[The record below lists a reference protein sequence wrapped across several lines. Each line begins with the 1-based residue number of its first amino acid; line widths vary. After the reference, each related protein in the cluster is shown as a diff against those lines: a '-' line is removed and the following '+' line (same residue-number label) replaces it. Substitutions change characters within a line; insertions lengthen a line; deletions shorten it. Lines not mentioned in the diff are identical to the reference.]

1 VFKMAKRYDKEFK
14 VYAVNLV
21 VEDGRKAAEVA
32 RELDLVPQT
41 LQKWVTKYKEDKEDS
56 FVGSGNRSPK
66 DQAGYEKDKRIRDLE
81 EEVAILKKAMG
92 IFAKNQR

>member
-1 VFKMAKRYDKEFK
+1 MAKRYDKEFK
-14 VYAVNLV
+14 VYAVKLV

-41 LQKWVTKYKEDKEDS
+41 LQKWVTKYKADKEDS

-66 DQAGYEKDKRIRDLE
+66 GQAGYEKGKRIRDLE

-92 IFAKNQR
+92 IFAKNQK

>member
-1 VFKMAKRYDKEFK
+1 MAKRYDKEFK
-14 VYAVNLV
+14 VYAVKLV

-41 LQKWVTKYKEDKEDS
+41 LQKWVTKYKEDKDDS
-56 FVGSGNRSPK
+56 FVGSGNRSAK
-66 DQAGYEKDKRIRDLE
+66 NQAEYEKDKRIRDLE

-92 IFAKNQR
+92 IFAKNPR

>member
-1 VFKMAKRYDKEFK
+1 VSRMVKRYDKEFK
-14 VYAVNLV
+14 VYAVKLV
-21 VEDGRKAAEVA
+21 VEDGRKATEVA

-41 LQKWVTKYKEDKEDS
+41 LHKWVARYKEEQEDS

-66 DQAGYEKDKRIRDLE
+66 DQVEYEKDKRIRDLE

-92 IFAKNQR
+92 IFAKK

>member
-1 VFKMAKRYDKEFK
+1 MSRMVKRYDKEFK
-14 VYAVNLV
+14 VYAVKLV
-21 VEDGRKAAEVA
+21 VEDGRKATEVA

-41 LQKWVTKYKEDKEDS
+41 LHKWVARYKEEQEDS

-66 DQAGYEKDKRIRDLE
+66 DQVEYEKDKRIRDLE

-92 IFAKNQR
+92 IFAKK

>member
-1 VFKMAKRYDKEFK
+1 MAKRYDKEFK
-14 VYAVNLV
+14 VYAVKLV

-41 LQKWVTKYKEDKEDS
+41 LQKWVAKYKEDQEDS
-56 FVGSGNRSPK
+56 FVGSGNRSPQ

>member
-1 VFKMAKRYDKEFK
+1 MVKRYDKEFK
-14 VYAVNLV
+14 VYAVKLV
-21 VEDGRKAAEVA
+21 VEDGRKATEVA

-41 LQKWVTKYKEDKEDS
+41 LHKWVARYKEEQEDS

-66 DQAGYEKDKRIRDLE
+66 DQVEYEKDKRIRDLE

-92 IFAKNQR
+92 IFAKK

>member
-1 VFKMAKRYDKEFK
+1 M
-14 VYAVNLV
+14 
-21 VEDGRKAAEVA
+21 EDGRKATEVA

-41 LQKWVTKYKEDKEDS
+41 LHKWVARYKEEQEDS

-66 DQAGYEKDKRIRDLE
+66 DQVEYEKDKRIRDLE

-92 IFAKNQR
+92 IFAKK

>member
-1 VFKMAKRYDKEFK
+1 MVKRYDKEFK
-14 VYAVNLV
+14 VYAVKLV
-21 VEDGRKAAEVA
+21 VEDGRKATEVA

-41 LQKWVTKYKEDKEDS
+41 LHKWVARYKEEQEES

-66 DQAGYEKDKRIRDLE
+66 DQVEYEKDKRIRDLE

-92 IFAKNQR
+92 IFAKK